1 MVNIPKLKINFEY
14 EKKKKEKPIKIPK
27 AHTLNLGRVRSIVL
41 LILIGLFIYFS
52 YVLILANATAHK
64 NKTLQQTVSTLNQ
77 RINQEN
83 AGTTTSYNPLVDQ
96 YMTQFLKIYYSP
108 SSDDSDART
117 KQLNQYLAHNLT
129 LPSTDKNTYLKL
141 VSSTLTGIFTVDTVK
156 TAQYSLTIEANKKQ
170 SQLTVNIPYEQ
181 DNEKLTVTGLPYVA
195 DSIDSIGHVGQA
207 RLTNTGKTLNSQQTT
222 TKIAKFTKQFAQKYV
237 SSSTKDMAFLMADPV
252 GLNGAVDFVSLDDS
266 TIKVAGTSK
275 HPIVTAT
282 MTVKVHDS
290 DITQVQTI
298 RLYLKQQASTYFV
311 TKFIQA

>member
-14 EKKKKEKPIKIPK
+14 EKNKKEKPIKIPK

-41 LILIGLFIYFS
+41 IILIGLFIYFS

-64 NKTLQQTVSTLNQ
+64 NKTLQQTVGALSH
-77 RINQEN
+77 RIDQEN
-83 AGTTTSYNPLVDQ
+83 AGTTSYNPLVDQ
-96 YMTQFLKIYYSP
+96 YMTQFLKVYYSP
-108 SSDDSDART
+108 ASDDSDTRT
-117 KQLNQYLAHNLT
+117 KQLTQYLANNLT
-129 LPSTDKNTYLKL
+129 LPSTDKNTDLKL
-141 VSSTLTGIFTVDTVK
+141 VSSTLNGIFTVDSVK
-156 TAQYSLTIEANKKQ
+156 TAQYNLTVEANNKQ
-170 SQLTVNIPYEQ
+170 SQLTVDIPYQQ

-195 DSIDSIGHVGQA
+195 NFIDSIGHVGQS
-207 RLTNTGKTLNSQQTT
+207 RLANTGKTLTSEQTT
-222 TKIAKFTKQFAQKYV
+222 TKVAKFTKQFAQKYV

-252 GLNGAVDFVSLDDS
+252 GLDGAVDFVSLDDS
-266 TIKVAGTSK
+266 TIKVAGTTK

-290 DITQVQTI
+290 DIKQVQTI

>member
-1 MVNIPKLKINFEY
+1 MTRIPKLKINFEY

-52 YVLILANATAHK
+52 YVLVLANATAYK

-83 AGTTTSYNPLVDQ
+83 AGTTSYNPLVDQ
-96 YMTQFLKIYYSP
+96 YMTQFLKVYYSP
-108 SSDDSDART
+108 SSDDSDTRT
-117 KQLNQYLAHNLT
+117 KQLTQYLASNLT
-129 LPSTDKNTYLKL
+129 LPSTDKNADLKL

-156 TAQYSLTIEANKKQ
+156 TAQYSLVVESNNKQ
-170 SQLTVNIPYEQ
+170 SNLTVDIPYEQ
-181 DNEKLTVTGLPYVA
+181 ENEKLTVTGLPYVA
-195 DSIDSIGHVGQA
+195 NAINSISHVGQA
-207 RLTNTGKTLNSQQTT
+207 RLANTGKTLNSEQTT
-222 TKIAKFTKQFAQKYV
+222 TKVTKFTKQFAQKYV

-252 GLNGAVDFVSLDDS
+252 GLDGAVDFVSLDDS
-266 TIKVAGTSK
+266 SIKVAGTTK

-282 MTVKVHDS
+282 ITVKVHDS

>member
-1 MVNIPKLKINFEY
+1 MLNIPKLKINFEY

-52 YVLILANATAHK
+52 YVLLLANATAYK
-64 NKTLQQTVSTLNQ
+64 NKTLQQTVATLNQ

-83 AGTTTSYNPLVDQ
+83 AGTTSYNPLVDS
-96 YMTQFLKIYYSP
+96 YMTQFLKVYYSP
-108 SSDDSDART
+108 SSGDSDART
-117 KQLNQYLAHNLT
+117 RQLTQYLASNLT
-129 LPSTDKNTYLKL
+129 LPSTDKNNDWKL
-141 VSSTLTGIFTVDTVK
+141 VSSELTGIFTIDTVK
-156 TAQYSLTIEANKKQ
+156 TAQYNLTVEVNKKQ
-170 SQLTVNIPYEQ
+170 SQLTVNIPYQQ

-195 DSIDSIGHVGQA
+195 NPINSISHVGQA
-207 RLTNTGKTLNSQQTT
+207 RLANTGKTLNSEQTT
-222 TKIAKFTKQFAQKYV
+222 TKVTKFTKQFAQKYV
-237 SSSTKDMAFLMADPV
+237 SSPTKDMAFLMTDPV
-252 GLNGAVDFVSLDDS
+252 GLDGAVDFVSVDDS

-275 HPIVTAT
+275 RPIVTAT

>member
-14 EKKKKEKPIKIPK
+14 EKKKKEKPIKISK
-27 AHTLNLGRVRSIVL
+27 AHTLNLSQVRSIVL

-64 NKTLQQTVSTLNQ
+64 NKTLQQTVATLNQ

-83 AGTTTSYNPLVDQ
+83 AGTTSYNPLVDQ
-96 YMTQFLKIYYSP
+96 YMTQFLKVYYSP
-108 SSDDSDART
+108 SSGDSDART
-117 KQLNQYLAHNLT
+117 RQLTQYLASNLT
-129 LPSTDKNTYLKL
+129 LPSTDKNTDLKL
-141 VSSTLTGIFTVDTVK
+141 GSSTLNGIFTVDTVK
-156 TAQYSLTIEANKKQ
+156 TAQYNLTVEVNKKQ
-170 SQLTVNIPYEQ
+170 SQLTVNIPYQQ

-195 DSIDSIGHVGQA
+195 NPINSISHVGQS
-207 RLTNTGKTLNSQQTT
+207 RLANTGKTLNSEKTT
-222 TKIAKFTKQFAQKYV
+222 TKVTKFTKQFAQKYV
-237 SSSTKDMAFLMADPV
+237 SSPTKDMAFLMTDPV
-252 GLNGAVDFVSLDDS
+252 GLDGAVDFVSVDDS

-275 HPIVTAT
+275 RPIVTAT

-290 DITQVQTI
+290 DMTQVQTI

>member
-14 EKKKKEKPIKIPK
+14 EKKKKEKTIKIPK

-64 NKTLQQTVSTLNQ
+64 NKTLQQTVVTLNHH
-77 RINQEN
+77 INQEN
-83 AGTTTSYNPLVDQ
+83 AGTTSYNPLVDQ
-96 YMTQFLKIYYSP
+96 YMTQFLKVYYSP
-108 SSDDSDART
+108 PSGDSDART
-117 KQLNQYLAHNLT
+117 RQLTQYLASNLT
-129 LPSTDKNTYLKL
+129 LPSTDKNTDLKL
-141 VSSTLTGIFTVDTVK
+141 GSSTLNSIFTVDTVK
-156 TAQYSLTIEANKKQ
+156 TAQYNLTVEVNKKQ
-170 SQLTVNIPYEQ
+170 SQLTVNIPYQQ

-195 DSIDSIGHVGQA
+195 NPINSISHVGQS
-207 RLTNTGKTLNSQQTT
+207 RLANTGKTLNSEKTT
-222 TKIAKFTKQFAQKYV
+222 TKVTKFTKQFAQKYV
-237 SSSTKDMAFLMADPV
+237 SSPTKDMAFLMTDPV
-252 GLNGAVDFVSLDDS
+252 GLDGAVDFVSVDAS

-275 HPIVTAT
+275 RPIVTAT

-290 DITQVQTI
+290 DMTQVQTI

>member
-14 EKKKKEKPIKIPK
+14 EKKKKEKTIKIPK

-64 NKTLQQTVSTLNQ
+64 NKTLQQTVVTLNH

-83 AGTTTSYNPLVDQ
+83 AGTTSYNPLVDQ
-96 YMTQFLKIYYSP
+96 YMTQFLKVYYSP
-108 SSDDSDART
+108 SSGDSDART
-117 KQLNQYLAHNLT
+117 RQLTQYLASNLT
-129 LPSTDKNTYLKL
+129 LPSTDKNTDLKL
-141 VSSTLTGIFTVDTVK
+141 GSSTLNGIFTVDTVK
-156 TAQYSLTIEANKKQ
+156 TAQYNLTVEVNKKQ
-170 SQLTVNIPYEQ
+170 SQLTVNIPYQQ

-195 DSIDSIGHVGQA
+195 NPINSISHVGQS
-207 RLTNTGKTLNSQQTT
+207 RLANTGKTLNSEKTT
-222 TKIAKFTKQFAQKYV
+222 TKVTKFTKQFAQKYV
-237 SSSTKDMAFLMADPV
+237 SSPTKDMAFLMTDPV
-252 GLNGAVDFVSLDDS
+252 GLDGAVDFVSVDDS

-275 HPIVTAT
+275 RPIVTAT

-290 DITQVQTI
+290 DMTQVQTI

>member
-1 MVNIPKLKINFEY
+1 MPKIPKLKINFEY

-52 YVLILANATAHK
+52 YVLLLANATAHK
-64 NKTLQQTVSTLNQ
+64 NKTLQQTVATLNH

-83 AGTTTSYNPLVDQ
+83 AGTTSYNPLVDQ

-108 SSDDSDART
+108 ASDDSNGRT
-117 KQLNQYLAHNLT
+117 KQLSQYLASNLT
-129 LPSTDKNTYLKL
+129 LPSTDKNTDLKL
-141 VSSTLTGIFTVDTVK
+141 VSSTLNGIFTIDTVK
-156 TAQYSLTIEANKKQ
+156 TAQYSLTVEANNKQ
-170 SQLTVNIPYEQ
+170 NHVTVDIPYQ
-181 DNEKLTVTGLPYVA
+181 QANEKLTVIGLPYVA
-195 DSIDSIGHVGQA
+195 NSINSISHVGQA
-207 RLTNTGKTLNSQQTT
+207 RLTNTGKTLNGEQTT
-222 TKIAKFTKQFAQKYV
+222 TKVAKFTKQFAQKYV

-252 GLNGAVDFVSLDDS
+252 GLDGAVDFVSLDDS
-266 TIKVAGTSK
+266 SIKVSGTSK
-275 HPIVTAT
+275 NPIVTAT

>member
-27 AHTLNLGRVRSIVL
+27 AHTLNLGRVRAIVL

-52 YVLILANATAHK
+52 YVMILANATAHK
-64 NKTLQQTVSTLNQ
+64 NKTLQQTVATLNQ

-83 AGTTTSYNPLVDQ
+83 AGTTSYNPLVDQ
-96 YMTQFLKIYYSP
+96 YMTQFLKVYYSP
-108 SSDDSDART
+108 ASDDSDDRT
-117 KQLNQYLAHNLT
+117 KQLTQYLASNLT
-129 LPSTDKNTYLKL
+129 LPSTDKNTDLKL
-141 VSSTLTGIFTVDTVK
+141 ISSTLNGIFTVNTVK
-156 TAQYSLTIEANKKQ
+156 TAQYSLTIEANKKK
-170 SQLTVNIPYEQ
+170 SNLTVNIPYQQ

-195 DSIDSIGHVGQA
+195 NTIDSIGHVGHS
-207 RLTNTGKTLNSQQTT
+207 RLTNIGKTLNSEQTT
-222 TKIAKFTKQFAQKYV
+222 TKVARFTKQFAQKYV
-237 SSSTKDMAFLMADPV
+237 SLSTKDMAFLMSDPI
-252 GLNGAVDFVSLDDS
+252 GLNGAVDFVALDDS
-266 TIKVAGTSK
+266 SIKVSGTSK
-275 HPIVTAT
+275 SPIVTAT

>member
-14 EKKKKEKPIKIPK
+14 EKKKKEKPIKISK
-27 AHTLNLGRVRSIVL
+27 AHTLNLSQVRSIVL

-64 NKTLQQTVSTLNQ
+64 NKTLQQTVATLNQ

-83 AGTTTSYNPLVDQ
+83 AGTTSYNPLVDQ
-96 YMTQFLKIYYSP
+96 YMTQFLKVYYSP
-108 SSDDSDART
+108 SSGDSDART
-117 KQLNQYLAHNLT
+117 RQLTQYLASNLT
-129 LPSTDKNTYLKL
+129 LPSTDKNTDLKL
-141 VSSTLTGIFTVDTVK
+141 GSSTLNGIFTVDTVK
-156 TAQYSLTIEANKKQ
+156 TAQYNLTVEVNKKQ
-170 SQLTVNIPYEQ
+170 SQLTVNIPYQQ

-195 DSIDSIGHVGQA
+195 NPINSISHVGQS
-207 RLTNTGKTLNSQQTT
+207 RLANTGKTLNSEKTT
-222 TKIAKFTKQFAQKYV
+222 TKVTKFTKQFAQKYV
-237 SSSTKDMAFLMADPV
+237 SSPTKDMAFLMTDPV
-252 GLNGAVDFVSLDDS
+252 GLDGAVDFVSVDDS

-275 HPIVTAT
+275 RPIVTAT

-290 DITQVQTI
+290 DMTQVQNI